1 MKTGVPKNLR
11 FWGRKAVNMEKTKE
25 LRVFAEEIRVETI
38 KELAHLGF
46 GHMGGSMSVTETLAV
61 LYGGQM
67 NYDPKNPAMEN
78 RDRLVMSKGH
88 AGPALYAALALKG
101 FFPLDRLNTLNQGGT
116 TLPSHCDR
124 LKTPGVDMTT
134 GSLGQ
139 GASMAVGLAKGAKMR
154 GKDYFTYL
162 ILGDGEC
169 DEGQVWEAALSAAH
183 LKLDNLIAF
192 VDWNKQQLDGAVDD
206 VLGLGDIAQKF
217 REFGWH
223 TQQVDGHD
231 IDALWRAV
239 DQAKAAKGHPSMIV
253 LDTIKGNGC
262 RLALET
268 FPCHHL
274 KFKPEQIAPSV
285 AEAEQAL
292 AQARKALEVE

>member
-1 MKTGVPKNLR
+1 
-11 FWGRKAVNMEKTKE
+11 MEKTKE

-139 GASMAVGLAKGAKMR
+139 GVSAGVGMALAARMDKRSCQVCVVA
-154 GKDYFTYL
+154 
-162 ILGDGEC
+162 GDGEC
-169 DEGQVWEAALSAAH
+169 DEGQVWEAALFAAAQG
-183 LKLDNLIAF
+183 LDNLTLII
-192 VDWNKQQLDGAVDD
+192 DQNHLQLDGSTDE
-206 VLGLGDIAQKF
+206 VLSLGSLEEKLRA
-217 REFGWH
+217 FGW
-223 TQQVDGHD
+223 QVLSVEDGHS
-231 IDALWRAV
+231 IPQLRQALSAAWSGKDGRPTAV
-239 DQAKAAKGHPSMIV
+239 V
-253 LDTIKGNGC
+253 LNTIKGKGYPAAMRGPN
-262 RLALET
+262 
-268 FPCHHL
+268 HHMIISDGD
-274 KFKPEQIAPSV
+274 FE
-285 AEAEQAL
+285 EAMEAL
-292 AQARKALEVE
+292 AQEEQRLREREEAAGCTR

>member
-1 MKTGVPKNLR
+1 
-11 FWGRKAVNMEKTKE
+11 MEKNKE

-46 GHMGGSMSVTETLAV
+46 GHMGGSMSVVETLAV
-61 LYGGQM
+61 LYGSQM
-67 NYDPKNPAMEN
+67 NYDPKNPTMEQ

-88 AGPALYAALALKG
+88 AGPALYATLALKG
-101 FFPLDRLNTLNQGGT
+101 FFPLERLNTLNQNGT

-139 GASMAVGLAKGAKMR
+139 GISMALGLALGAKMR
-154 GKDYFTYL
+154 GKDFTTYL

-169 DEGQVWEAALSAAH
+169 DEGQVWEGALSAAH

-206 VLGLGDIAQKF
+206 VLDLGDIGQKF
-217 REFGWH
+217 EDFGWH
-223 TQQVDGHD
+223 VQKVNGHD
-231 IDALWRAV
+231 IDALLEAV
-239 DQAKAAKGHPSMIV
+239 ESAKAHKGQPSMIV

-262 RLALET
+262 RLAMET

-274 KFKPEQIAPSV
+274 KFKSEQIAPSV
-285 AEAEQAL
+285 IEAEQVL
-292 AQARKALEVE
+292 AKAREALEVR